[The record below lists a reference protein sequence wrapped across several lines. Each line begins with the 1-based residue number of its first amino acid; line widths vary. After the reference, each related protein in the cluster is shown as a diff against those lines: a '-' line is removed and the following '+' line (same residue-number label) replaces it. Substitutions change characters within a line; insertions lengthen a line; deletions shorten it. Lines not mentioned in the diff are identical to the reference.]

1 MSAGVFRRWRQA
13 TPSELAKPSRAGLPL
28 AIALSLVFLAQ
39 GLLGN
44 RDKSLTWDEP
54 RYIAAGYA
62 SLTQNEFR
70 LNPAHP
76 PFLQELLALP
86 LLLLEPNVPSQGAE
100 HWLATSNPAVEYGS
114 AFVYGSGNDVHQIGF
129 WARLPSLLMG
139 AGLILAIYL
148 WGRGLL
154 GETPAL
160 LASAFAALSPNL
172 LAHAKLATLDLG
184 SAAFVF
190 AAVWAFWSAAKGDR
204 VRDWAVCGLVCGL
217 ALLTKFT
224 ALLLIPMLGLLGFA
238 CLLLPEPSLGWRS
251 LLRGLGIVGVI
262 AFVVVG
268 AGYNLSFDWPAYR
281 RGITSIYAD
290 LAPAYPNYLLGE
302 FSTKPW
308 WYYHLA
314 ALGFKLPAPTLLL
327 LFLAAVS
334 ARADRARRGADAFL
348 LIPVLVVLGAS
359 CFDRVNLG
367 VRRVL
372 PALPFLFLFTGRLL
386 SGQVRLRAL
395 RLLAAGLL
403 LAWMGAEALRTYPH
417 HLAYFN
423 SIVGGPERGASYL
436 DDSNIDWGQ
445 DLPALAAW
453 QAGTPAARP
462 LRLLYFGSAKPAAY
476 GVESV
481 DFSSRELIH
490 PKPGYYAI
498 SVHDLIRFKLRRRR
512 AGPAVDWLDRYEPV
526 ARAGYS
532 IYIYH
537 FPAP

>member
-1 MSAGVFRRWRQA
+1 VKAG
-13 TPSELAKPSRAGLPL
+13 RAGLPL
-28 AIALSLVFLAQ
+28 AIALSLAFLAQ

-62 SLTQNEFR
+62 ALTQNEFR
-70 LNPAHP
+70 LNPSHP

-86 LLLLEPNVPSQGAE
+86 LLPLELEIPAKGVE
-100 HWLATSNPAVEYGS
+100 HWLARRNSAVGYGN
-114 AFVYGSGNDVHQIGF
+114 AFVYGSGNDVHQIEF

-139 AGLILAIYL
+139 AGLVLGIYL

-160 LASAFAALSPNL
+160 LASALAALSPNL
-172 LAHAKLATLDLG
+172 LAYAKLATLDLG
-184 SAAFVF
+184 STAFMF
-190 AAVWAFWSAAKGDR
+190 AAVWAFWSAAKRDR
-204 VRDWAVCGLVCGL
+204 VSGWAVCGLVGGL

-224 ALLLIPMLGLLGFA
+224 ALLLAPMLALLGLG
-238 CLLLPEPSLGWRS
+238 CLVFPEPSLGWKS

-268 AGYNLSFDWPAYR
+268 AGYNFTFDWPAYW
-281 RGITSIYAD
+281 RGITNIYVD
-290 LAPAYPNYLLGE
+290 LVPAYPYYLLGG
-302 FSTKPW
+302 FSSDPW

-314 ALGFKLPAPTLLL
+314 ALGFKVPVPTLLL
-327 LFLAAVS
+327 LAFAA
-334 ARADRARRGADAFL
+334 ATAWADRTRRGADAFL
-348 LIPVLVVLGAS
+348 LVPVLVVLGAS
-359 CFDRVNLG
+359 CFDRANIG

-372 PALPFLFLFTGRLL
+372 PALPFLFLFAGGFL
-386 SGQVRLRAL
+386 SEEVRLRAL
-395 RLLAAGLL
+395 RLIVAGLL
-403 LAWMGAEALRTYPH
+403 IAWMAAEALHIYPH

-423 SIVGGPERGASYL
+423 SIVGGSERGSSYL

-453 QAGTPAARP
+453 QEGEPAARP
-462 LRLLYFGSAKPAAY
+462 LRLRYFGSASPAAY

-481 DFSSRELIH
+481 DFPPRELMH

-498 SVHDLIRFKLRRRR
+498 SVHNLIRFKLRRRQ

-526 ARAGYS
+526 ARAGHS

-537 FPAP
+537 FPEP